1 MKDLLAS
8 GNHIEFNQILGL
20 FVAALAGFMIG
31 LEREWRGKS
40 AGLTTNTLVA
50 LGAAI
55 FVTLSFNVTE
65 EQGDVTRI
73 IAQVV
78 SGIGFLGA
86 GIIFKEGLNIHGL
99 TTAATLWCS
108 AAIGA
113 VSASGYYSLAITSL
127 LFVLVINVGVSRLD
141 RFLKRKNRTKDS
153 NE

>member
-1 MKDLLAS
+1 MKELLAS
-8 GNHIEFNQILGL
+8 VNHIEFNQVLGL

-55 FVTLSFNVTE
+55 FVTLSYNVTE

-113 VSASGYYSLAITSL
+113 VSASGYYSLAIISL
-127 LFVLVINVGVSRLD
+127 LFVLIINVGVSRLD
-141 RFLKRKNRTKDS
+141 RFLKRKNRTKNS
-153 NE
+153 FE